1 MTKTNMKDRKLI
13 FFYIENRRGYYFLV
27 IVKWNTGKHKNVFWF
42 GEMKQNYEGWG
53 GGEDFFR
60 FSSVVQFFSWTFP
73 QGMVDNNLGRDSLQ
87 NLKIPTIAANHTT
100 EGTIFNI
107 YSYDAVLVEENLI
120 NHLSDNELM
129 LYVLHH

>member
-1 MTKTNMKDRKLI
+1 MKDRKLI

-27 IVKWNTGKHKNVFWF
+27 IVKWNTGKHKMCFDLVKWNKTMRGV
-42 GEMKQNYEGWG
+42 G

-87 NLKIPTIAANHTT
+87 NL
-100 EGTIFNI
+100 
-107 YSYDAVLVEENLI
+107 
-120 NHLSDNELM
+120 
-129 LYVLHH
+129 